1 MVVESSNYGQ
11 SMQRPLHIK
20 GSIQFGGQGMAQ
32 RAIMVGRGVSGIRSK
47 PVLGDHMIIKRNN
60 DIIEESIE
68 DMNDDDHEYAQKFN
82 SGYK

>member
-1 MVVESSNYGQ
+1 
-11 SMQRPLHIK
+11 
-20 GSIQFGGQGMAQ
+20 MAQ

-68 DMNDDDHEYAQKFN
+68 DLNDDEHEYTGKFN
-82 SGYK
+82 SGYKSGI